1 MSNDDTTKRL
11 PKILKI
17 VKENKILFIVL
28 GIILT
33 LVIFIGI
40 EVQMNFGIGNVLQAI
55 SNFVFVPKNKVASI
69 RGHTNILIMG
79 KAGGSNVGPDL
90 TDTMIFASL
99 ALTKPQISLVSI
111 PRDLWIPDIKT
122 KINSAYYWGKTG
134 SLYIDATQSGGGIG
148 FAKIITSEVV
158 GESVQYGVVIDF
170 SAFKDIIDAIGGIE
184 VNVVTSFTDT
194 FYPVAGRENDAC
206 GGDPKLSC
214 RYMTVS
220 FNAGPQTMDGER
232 ALQFV
237 RSRHA
242 EGIEGTDLAR
252 EARQQKVIDA
262 IKNKIS
268 KPSVFLSPKV
278 EIAMISILKKY
289 VETDIDLPTAGFLA
303 REALIGRNDIKQYVL
318 PAGMLTNPPASKLY
332 DNLYVFIPAAGNGD
346 WQELNKWF
354 YRILK

>member
-1 MSNDDTTKRL
+1 MSNDDITKRL
-11 PKILKI
+11 SKILKI
-17 VKENKILFIVL
+17 VKDNKIFFTVL
-28 GIILT
+28 GVVFIMVL
-33 LVIFIGI
+33 FIGI
-40 EVQMNFGIGNVLQAI
+40 EVQINFGIENVLGAI
-55 SNFVFVPKNKVASI
+55 SNFVFIPKGKVASI

-79 KAGGSNVGPDL
+79 KAGGSNAGPDL

-111 PRDLWIPDIKT
+111 PRDLWMQDIKT

-134 SLYIDATQSGGGIG
+134 SPYVDATQSGAGIG

-158 GESVQYGVVIDF
+158 GEPIQYGVVIDF

-194 FYPVAGRENDAC
+194 FYPVAGRENDIC

-220 FNAGPQTMDGER
+220 FNDGPQTMNGEK

-252 EARQQKVIDA
+252 EDRQQKVIDA

-278 EIAMISILKKY
+278 EIAMINIFKKY
-289 VETDIDLPTAGFLA
+289 VETDIDLPTAGFLV
-303 REALIGRNDIKQYVL
+303 REALIGRSNIKQYVL
-318 PAGMLTNPPASKLY
+318 PLGMLANPPVSKLY

-354 YRILK
+354 YQILK